1 MSRSTAV
8 IGAGAAGCAAAHA
21 LAQKGRRVV
30 LFERAAEIGGR
41 TTTWRKDGLQIDSGA
56 GFFTNFY
63 PTLEALMPK
72 LGIRDQVNVL
82 SRHSVLVQDGKR
94 GELTLGSV
102 GSFVRFPFLGA
113 RDKLRMASAT
123 AWLTMRYSGL
133 DITSPHSLSEL
144 DDRSIAQDARERV
157 GENAYQVVV
166 RSGIEPFWYFS
177 CEEVSRALAIALQAR
192 AATARFFAFRE
203 GMDSICRALA
213 AGIETQTSAEVQP
226 LICETDGR
234 FLVRFSRDGQLFE
247 ERFDELVMATTASV
261 AHKLSAELGE
271 VVPPAMREFLASQ
284 SYVPNVH
291 ATFIVERD
299 ACPPGTS
306 SMFPCGPAQKRVAA
320 LSFNSFKRQCGDALS
335 ADKEL
340 VCVFLTADE
349 SRSLLAA
356 SEAEIYE
363 RCWSLARDFCPELPA
378 QAIPFRSIARSEAI
392 PVHSVGRFRRAAA
405 LDELTP
411 SPVVFAGDYLTA
423 ATVDGALRSGLRAAD
438 KLLT

>member
-21 LAQKGRRVV
+21 LAQKGRHVV
-30 LFERAAEIGGR
+30 LFERDAQVGGR
-41 TTTWRKDGLQIDSGA
+41 TTTWRQDGLQVDSGA

-82 SRHSVLVQDGKR
+82 SRHSVLVQDGQR
-94 GELTLGSV
+94 GELTLGSA

-123 AWLTMRYSGL
+123 AWLTVRYAGL
-133 DITSPHSLSEL
+133 DITSPESLSVL
-144 DDRSIAQDARERV
+144 DDQSIAQDARRRV
-157 GENAYQVVV
+157 GETAYQVVV

-192 AATARFFAFRE
+192 AATARFYAFRE

-213 AGIETQTSAEVQP
+213 ANIQVQTSAEVEP
-226 LICETDGR
+226 LLCETDGR
-234 FLVRFSRDGQLFE
+234 FLVRFTRAGKLHE
-247 ERFDELVMATTASV
+247 ERFDEVVVATTASV
-261 AHKLSAELGE
+261 AHKLTEQLGE
-271 VVPPAMREFLASQ
+271 VIAPSMRAFLASQ
-284 SYVPNVH
+284 TYVPNVH
-291 ATFIVERD
+291 ASFVVDRD
-299 ACPPGTS
+299 GCPRGTS

-320 LSFNSFKRQCGDALS
+320 LSFNSFKRQCGAALP

-349 SRSLLAA
+349 SRTLLKA

-363 RCWSLARDFCPELPA
+363 HCWTLARAFCPELPA
-378 QAIPFRSIARSEAI
+378 RASPFRSIARAEAI
-392 PVHSVGRFRRAAA
+392 PVHSVGRFRTAAA
-405 LDELTP
+405 LHELAP
-411 SPVVFAGDYLTA
+411 GPVVFAGDYLTA
-423 ATVDGALRSGLRAAD
+423 ATVDGALRSGLRAAER
-438 KLLT
+438 LG